1 MPSRP
6 PIIDVS
12 NFHTSRGGRWA
23 CGDFGCGF
31 RCRFRYRPT
40 YYGSSKSAEFMIFG
54 KKDPVALLP
63 RRKQLDPQVTVL
75 ARERDKG
82 PAKKWSKGRP
92 TAHLD
97 NRYA

>member
-1 MPSRP
+1 
-6 PIIDVS
+6 
-12 NFHTSRGGRWA
+12 
-23 CGDFGCGF
+23 
-31 RCRFRYRPT
+31 
-40 YYGSSKSAEFMIFG
+40 MIFG